1 MAAAQRSQFNETSE
15 AIFLNSGY
23 AYPSSQHAEDI
34 FTHKIEGHNYSRFA
48 NPTLDMFQDR
58 MALLE
63 GAEAAR
69 AFATGM
75 AAVTNA
81 VMSQVRAGDHIVA
94 ARALFGGC
102 RYVVEDLMPRFG
114 VASTLVDGRDPANFE
129 RAMQK
134 NTKLVFIETPTNPT
148 LELVDIAAV
157 AKIAKAHGAKLI
169 VDNVFATPLYQHP
182 LELGADLVTY
192 SATKHIDGQG
202 RTLGGVVLGIEGAD
216 RGRRAHAAAADR
228 AVAVAVQRLG
238 AAQGARDA
246 AAPRQADDRE
256 RGQGRGLPR
265 RPSRRSRGSPT
276 RTIKSHPQYELAKR
290 QMSAG
295 STLVAFEVKGG
306 REAAFKLSDSLAVIL
321 ISNNL
326 GDAKSLITHP
336 GDDDAP
342 ALHRGSAA
350 RERDHAGAAAAQR
363 RAREC
368 RRPDQG
374 SRVRAGSDLGQSL
387 TRRRA
392 PSAISRAG
400 CIRCSR
406 AARRAASSPR
416 TACAERRPTMTS
428 SAGSSAHH
436 EPSISAMLI
445 ASSEPKL

>member
-1 MAAAQRSQFNETSE
+1 MPNPKNPLSDPRRRSAETQLVHGGGRRTNFNETSE
-15 AIFLNSGY
+15 AIFMNSGY
-23 AYPSSQHAEDI
+23 SYPSSQHAEDI

-48 NPTLDMFQDR
+48 NPSLDMFQDR

-69 AFATGM
+69 SFATGM

-102 RYVVEDLMPRFG
+102 RFVVEELMPRFG

-157 AKIAKAHGAKLI
+157 SAIAKAHGAKLI

-182 LELGADLVTY
+182 LKLGADLVTY

-202 RTLGGVVLGIEGAD
+202 RTLGGVVLGSKALIEGDVHTLLRQTGASLSPFNAWVLLKGLETLPLRVRQMTESAGKIAD
-216 RGRRAHAAAADR
+216 FLAGHPKI
-228 AVAVAVQRLG
+228 
-238 AAQGARDA
+238 ARIA
-246 AAPRQADDRE
+246 YPHH
-256 RGQGRGLPR
+256 
-265 RPSRRSRGSPT
+265 
-276 RTIKSHPQYELAKR
+276 KSHPQYDLAKR

-295 STLVAFEVKGG
+295 STLIAIDVKGG
-306 REAAFKLSDSLAVIL
+306 REAAFKLSDALAVIL

-336 GDDDAP
+336 GTTTHQRFTEEVRLESGITPGLLRLSVGLENADD
-342 ALHRGSAA
+342 
-350 RERDHAGAAAAQR
+350 
-363 RAREC
+363 
-368 RRPDQG
+368 
-374 SRVRAGSDLGQSL
+374 
-387 TRRRA
+387 
-392 PSAISRAG
+392 
-400 CIRCSR
+400 
-406 AARRAASSPR
+406 
-416 TACAERRPTMTS
+416 
-428 SAGSSAHH
+428 
-436 EPSISAMLI
+436 LI
-445 ASSEPKL
+445 ADLAFALDQL